1 MQDHLFIARI
11 PPEFSSEQV
20 MALLASIG
28 EVKNFHRPTKRE
40 TGQPE
45 TYAFATLA
53 SEELAQLAIDRLN
66 NHIFDEK
73 HPPLVVKFA
82 DNRQAPTNLFLAN
95 VPFTFTDEQITAL
108 FADVGAV
115 KQFHRPKRKNGE
127 PQKYAFLTMS
137 SPEAAQ
143 KAVETLDGHAL
154 GDGLLPLVVKFSSE
168 RAEAEKEESAPKP
181 KKESFKKYDELVA
194 QIAAQLGET
203 DSKPVNLIKR
213 IIQKCGVE
221 QTQAW
226 VAETLKIEEQ
236 GGLMIER
243 LDRRRTT
250 GGVFFYI
257 SKMAMPPE
265 IMNEIFPR
273 DLWGKKKKA
282 AKAGG
287 QKPASAQPP
296 VEDYKPFDWE
306 HRAEEVQELL
316 REEGGKV
323 SSVKVVVVGRPDSVK
338 INVNEVTLTM
348 KRNFQLTHIP
358 KGVPR
363 PPVFATVTT
372 VYVPLKMWNKV
383 QEALKD
389 PEDRLVVEG
398 FVAIEA
404 NKPGYS
410 VYGTLVTTANL
421 QRARFAKSDSPEQG

>member
-11 PPEFSSEQV
+11 PPEISSEQV

-53 SEELAQLAIDRLN
+53 SEELAQLAIERLN
-66 NHIFDEK
+66 NHLFDENL
-73 HPPLVVKFA
+73 PPLVVKFA
-82 DNRQAPTNLFLAN
+82 DNRNAPTNLFLAK
-95 VPFTFTDEQITAL
+95 VPITFSDEQITAL
-108 FADVGAV
+108 FAEIGAV

-127 PQKYAFLTMS
+127 PQKYAFLTMAS
-137 SPEAAQ
+137 AEAAQ
-143 KAVETLDGHAL
+143 QAVEKLDGYPL
-154 GDGLLPLVVKFSSE
+154 GDDLPPLIVKYSNE
-168 RAEAEKEESAPKP
+168 RADADKDDSAGKPRKEN
-181 KKESFKKYDELVA
+181 FKKYDELAA
-194 QIAAQLGET
+194 QIAQQLGET
-203 DSKPVNLIKR
+203 EAKPTNLIKR

-226 VAETLKIEEQ
+226 VTETMQIEAQ
-236 GGLMIER
+236 GGLIIER

-257 SKMAMPPE
+257 SKLAMPPDV
-265 IMNEIFPR
+265 MNEIFPR
-273 DLWGKKKKA
+273 DMWGKKKKA
-282 AKAGG
+282 AKEGG
-287 QKPASAQPP
+287 QTPVRQP

-306 HRAEEVQELL
+306 HRMEEIQEMLH
-316 REEGGKV
+316 EEGGKV

-338 INVNEVTLTM
+338 ININEVTLTI
-348 KRNFQLTHIP
+348 KRNFQLTHVP
-358 KGVPR
+358 KGIPH
-363 PPVFATVTT
+363 PTPFTT
-372 VYVPLKMWNKV
+372 ITTIYVPLKMWNKV

-398 FVAIEA
+398 FVSIES